1 MNILSIETSCDE
13 TAMTL
18 MSIEGGIESPSIE
31 IHKEI
36 VASQVDVHKEFGGV
50 VPMLAKREH
59 LKNLPVLYR
68 KIFGMTNNKCLM
80 SNEEKKSITHNPPVS
95 ATTNPGKPPTIH
107 EVDLIAVTVGPG
119 LEPALWT
126 GINVAQE
133 LSQQH
138 NIPVV
143 GVNHLH
149 GHMYSFL
156 LEQKTE
162 KNKNQTNKI
171 QKNNDLYLGDCV
183 LEFPAVVLLV
193 SGGHTMLVL
202 MKSMTEYEKLGETRD
217 DAVGECFDKVAR
229 MLGFEYPGGPEIS
242 QHALKGNADA
252 IEFPSPMIHEDN
264 YDFSYSGL
272 KTSVLYYLR
281 NWVVKEKGVPPES
294 ELLNSDMLAQSL
306 PDVLKNDVAASF
318 QEAAIRPLVHKT
330 AKAIREHGARSVI
343 LGGGVAAN
351 KRLREVLT
359 QAVTQEG
366 AQVSMPPLTYCMDNA
381 TMIGIAGYV
390 THHQKWRLPLEANG
404 NLDV

>member
-1 MNILSIETSCDE
+1 MNILAIETSCDE

-18 MSIEGGIESPSIE
+18 MSVEGEIQNLHIEV
-31 IHKEI
+31 HKEL

-59 LKNLPVLYR
+59 LKNLPMLYQ

-95 ATTNPGKPPTIH
+95 ATADPGKSPNIDK
-107 EVDLIAVTVGPG
+107 VDLIAVTVGPG
-119 LEPALWT
+119 LEPALWA
-126 GINVAQE
+126 GINFAQE

-138 NIPVV
+138 NIPMV

-156 LEQKTE
+156 LEQKGGSTKSE
-162 KNKNQTNKI
+162 TRNPDK
-171 QKNNDLYLGDCV
+171 DLEIRNSS
-183 LEFPAVVLLV
+183 LEFPCVVLLV
-193 SGGHTMLVL
+193 SGGHTMLIL

-229 MLGFEYPGGPEIS
+229 MLGFSYPGGPEIS
-242 QHALKGNADA
+242 QHSLEGGVDA
-252 IEFPSPMIHEDN
+252 IEFPSPMIYEDN

-281 NWVVKEKGVPPES
+281 NWVAKEKGVLPES

-306 PDVLKNDVAASF
+306 PDALKNDVAASF
-318 QEAAIRPLVHKT
+318 QEAAIRPLIHKT
-330 AKAIREHGARSVI
+330 VKAIREYGARSVV

-351 KRLREVLT
+351 NQLRESLAT
-359 QAVTQEG
+359 AVAQEG

-390 THHQKWRLPLEANG
+390 THLQGWQLPLEADG